1 MNTVIL
7 RNIPN
12 EIMSLFRKRAAE
24 QKTSLNK
31 AVIGLLQE
39 TFGSHAPK
47 KKIYHDLDEWLAQS
61 PWTKE
66 EADEFNRQLLE
77 DRKKIVEFDRQR
89 QRKLDEYFD

>member
-31 AVIGLLQE
+31 AVIQMLVE
-39 TFGSHAPK
+39 TFGKESSK
-47 KKIYHDLDEWLAQS
+47 EKIYHDLDDWFGG
-61 PWTKE
+61 WTKE
-66 EADEFNRQLLE
+66 EADEFNRRLFA
-77 DRKKIVEFDRQR
+77 DRRRDAELQR
-89 QRKLDEYFD
+89 RKDELSR